1 MWRSLVA
8 RCGRVR
14 SRNQIGGRSEPPAPA
29 SGRGT
34 EPGWTA
40 SGTSHRRRRG
50 WRSSNRIGGAD
61 AITDRGR
68 AGHRA
73 RGGAKKSGCA
83 RARRRR
89 VAACERGSRRAGS
102 GGEESRDFRAGGWY
116 GPVWRGGGHA
126 TAPFGFPDRG
136 RSNRGGG
143 DGGGVGGR
151 RGS

>member
-1 MWRSLVA
+1 MGRSLVG

-73 RGGAKKSGCA
+73 RGGAKKSECA

-102 GGEESRDFRAGGWY
+102 GGEESRDFRAGGGY
-116 GPVWRGGGHA
+116 GPVG
-126 TAPFGFPDRG
+126 
-136 RSNRGGG
+136 RGGG
-143 DGGGVGGR
+143 DATALWRGREEGGCTTGGG
-151 RGS
+151 